1 MLDFKQDSLVV
12 LPYSNLIR
20 EIVNLKSI
28 NHVYDNKFTDAAYSI
43 YKLAHDIINT
53 LRDMRNNP
61 DVHSYEIFVE
71 IIENIQVELDIP
83 ETPDVYE
90 TLYMAFLRDTTNLQ
104 LALEESN
111 LTEISNLLDIYK
123 VTYNNIYV
131 TIINLDKK

>member
-1 MLDFKQDSLVV
+1 M
-12 LPYSNLIR
+12 I
-20 EIVNLKSI
+20 
-28 NHVYDNKFTDAAYSI
+28 
-43 YKLAHDIINT
+43 
-53 LRDMRNNP
+53 NNP

>member
-43 YKLAHDIINT
+43 YKLTHDIINT

-90 TLYMAFLRDTTNLQ
+90 NLYIAFLRDTTNLQ